1 VKRVY
6 IAVDLEG
13 ITGVRLAEQCE
24 SGTPAWEEAR
34 RWMAGDVNAAV
45 TGAFE
50 AGAEEV
56 LVCDAHSGHR
66 NLTLDLLDN
75 RVLVEQPFDY
85 HLLPGLRDDF
95 DGLFVIGAHSRAGTA
110 GAFMDHTW
118 HSKEWFRY
126 RLAGDDCGEI
136 GLWAAYA
143 GHFGVPL
150 LLVTGDAAACREA
163 EEFVPAVETVG
174 VKEAVSSTRAR
185 TMHPTA
191 AGKLIAEAAA
201 RALQRCGEV
210 GPAGVDLP
218 NEVEVEYVRSEFAD
232 EAAKRAGAERIAPCT
247 VRREIGSTLDL
258 IKGF

>member
-6 IAVDLEG
+6 IAADLEG
-13 ITGVRLAEQCE
+13 ISGVRLAEQCE
-24 SGTPAWEEAR
+24 PATPAWEEAR

-45 TGAFE
+45 SGAFG

-56 LVCDAHSGHR
+56 VVCDTHLGHR
-66 NLTLDLLDN
+66 SLPLDLLDS
-75 RVLVEQPFDY
+75 RAIVEEPFGH
-85 HLLPGLRDDF
+85 HLLPGIREDF
-95 DGLFVIGAHSRAGTA
+95 EGLMVVGAHARAGTA
-110 GAFMDHTW
+110 GAFMDHTRRAR
-118 HSKEWFRY
+118 EWFRY

-163 EEFVPAVETVG
+163 EAFVPAVETVG
-174 VKEAVSSTRAR
+174 LKEAVSSTRAR
-185 TMHPTA
+185 TMHPA
-191 AGKLIAEAAA
+191 AAVKLISEAAE
-201 RALQRCGEV
+201 RALRRAGEV
-210 GPAGVDLP
+210 GPATVDLP

-232 EAAKRAGAERIAPCT
+232 EAARRAGAERVGPCT